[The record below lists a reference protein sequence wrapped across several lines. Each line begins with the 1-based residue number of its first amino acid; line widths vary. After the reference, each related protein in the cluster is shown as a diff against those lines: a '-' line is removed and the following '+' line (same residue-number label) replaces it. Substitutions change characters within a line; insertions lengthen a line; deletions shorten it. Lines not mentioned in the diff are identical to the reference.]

1 MDITVKDS
9 IKEALEDFLTE
20 QNMTQ
25 NVFSEKCGVNGLYL
39 KGIRSGDHTYVNS
52 KEAVTPVADKWYYK
66 IADYIGYKVEKVYWE
81 TRATPQLLR
90 ILATL
95 DDGRKYGY
103 TNIIIGET
111 GSGKSYVGKLF
122 QNKYIQEVFIVKI
135 GKNDNVGDVLDKTIE
150 ALDIPDNRHKKVL
163 GSGQTRSKSL
173 RIRKIIKH
181 LQELRLK
188 GFNPVV
194 YYDECEYM
202 KLATLCA
209 IKEFYDDLRG
219 ACSLVLAGTEQ
230 FLENLLE
237 LCKSDKEG
245 MPQFYS
251 RIKFGIRHLPQID
264 RKFPLFLEDI
274 EDKAVKSFIQTNC
287 NNYREVHDVLVPS
300 LREADRLG
308 VPLNVGLIREVLGID

>member
-1 MDITVKDS
+1 MDKAVKDN
-9 IKEALEDFLTE
+9 IKETLEAFLIE

-39 KGIRSGDHTYVNS
+39 KGIRSGDHHYTNS
-52 KEAVTPVADKWYYK
+52 KNVETPVADKWYYK
-66 IADYIGYKVEKVYWE
+66 IAEYIGYKVQKVYWE
-81 TRATPQLLR
+81 TKATPQLLR

-95 DDGRKYGY
+95 EDGRIYGY
-103 TNIIIGET
+103 TNIIIGDT

-122 QNKYIQEVFIVKI
+122 QNKYIQEVFIIKI

-150 ALDIPDNRHKKVL
+150 ALDIPDNKHKKVL

-173 RIRKIIKH
+173 KIRKIIKH
-181 LQELRLK
+181 LKDMRMNGL
-188 GFNPVV
+188 NPML

-209 IKEFYDDLRG
+209 IKEFYDDLKG
-219 ACSLVLAGTEQ
+219 ICSLALAGTEQ
-230 FLENLLE
+230 FLENILG

-251 RIKFGIRHLPQID
+251 RIKFGIRHLPTID
-264 RKFPLFLEDI
+264 RNFPLFLENI
-274 EDKAVKSFIQTNC
+274 EDKKVREFIKTNC

-308 VPLNVGLIREVLGID
+308 EPLSVGLIREVLGID